1 MGGTTPELESKTF
14 LGHPRGL
21 STLFFTEMW
30 ERFSYYG
37 MRAIL
42 VLYMTAAL
50 TGDNP
55 GLHIDTGV
63 AKAVYGTYVGLVYL
77 TPIAGGWIAD
87 RLLGARRTVLYGGIV
102 IACGHYLMAVP
113 TEATF
118 WLGLLTIALGT
129 GLLKPNI
136 SAMVGKLYATE
147 DTRRD
152 AGFTLFYMG
161 INLGSLLAPLVCGTL
176 GERFNWH
183 WGFGAAG
190 VGMTIGLIQYVV
202 GRKHLDG
209 AGEDVDHPATEAE
222 KRRALV
228 ILASVLITGAV
239 LFFALKLFGQSN
251 IGAVTTA
258 LTIVILMV
266 PIWYFRQIL
275 SSTRGDATAGPRIRA
290 FIWIFIAASLFW
302 MIFEQAGSTL
312 TVFADEVTNLAVT
325 ANFSLPVSWLQ
336 SLNPLYVVIFAPV
349 FSVMLLRL
357 GDRAPRTSIKFAIAL
372 LVVGFSFLLLILPMR
387 EFVNSGAQATVW
399 WLVIVYLLQTWA
411 ELLLSP
417 TGLSATTKLAPVGAV
432 GMFMALWFLTSSVGT
447 SVGGLIASWTDDY
460 PVGSFAICGGMA
472 VAFGL
477 AMVMAAK
484 KINAS
489 MGEVH

>member
-1 MGGTTPELESKTF
+1 MSGTTSPVEGKTF
-14 LGHPRGL
+14 LSHPRGL

-37 MRAIL
+37 MRALL

-55 GLHIDTGV
+55 GLHMDTGV

-87 RLLGARRTVLYGGIV
+87 RMLGARRTVLYGGIV

-113 TEATF
+113 TEPTF
-118 WLGLLTIALGT
+118 WLGLLAIALGT

-136 SAMVGKLYATE
+136 SAMVGMLYSTE

-161 INLGSLLAPLVCGTL
+161 INVGSLLAPLVCGTL
-176 GERFNWH
+176 GEKFSWH

-190 VGMTIGLIQYVV
+190 VGMTLGLIQYVL
-202 GRKHLDG
+202 GRKHLNG
-209 AGEDVDHPATEAE
+209 AGEDVEHPATTAE
-222 KRRALV
+222 KRRALA
-228 ILASVLITGAV
+228 ILAAVLILGVV
-239 LFFALKLFGQSN
+239 LYFVLKLFGQST
-251 IGAVTTA
+251 IGAATTA
-258 LTIVILMV
+258 LTILILMV

-275 SSTRGDATAGPRIRA
+275 SNTRDDITARPRIRA
-290 FIWIFIAASLFW
+290 FIWIFVAASLFW

-312 TVFADEVTNLAVT
+312 TVFADDVTDLAVT
-325 ANFSLPVSWLQ
+325 SNFSLPVSWLQ

-349 FSVMLLRL
+349 FSVLLLRL

-372 LVVGFSFLLLILPMR
+372 VVVGFSFLLLIIPMR
-387 EFVNSGAQATVW
+387 EFVNSGAQAAVW

-417 TGLSATTKLAPVGAV
+417 AGLSATTKLAPVGAV

-447 SVGGLIASWTDDY
+447 SVGGLIAGWTDDY

-477 AMVMAAK
+477 AMTIAAK
-484 KINAS
+484 NINIL

>member
-1 MGGTTPELESKTF
+1 MATTSALGSRTF

-37 MRAIL
+37 MRAL
-42 VLYMTAAL
+42 LLLYMTAAL

-55 GLHIDTGV
+55 GLQMDAGI

-118 WLGLLTIALGT
+118 WLGLLTIAIGT

-136 SAMVGKLYATE
+136 SAMVGELYATE

-161 INLGSLLAPLVCGTL
+161 INLGSLLSPLVCGTL
-176 GERFNWH
+176 GERMSWH

-190 VGMTIGLIQYVV
+190 VGMTIGLIQYVL
-202 GRKHLDG
+202 GRKHLNG
-209 AGEDVDHPATEAE
+209 AGEHVEHPATAAA
-222 KRRALV
+222 KRHALA
-228 ILASVLITGAV
+228 ILAAV
-239 LFFALKLFGQSN
+239 LTIGVVSFFALKLLGQSN
-251 IGAVTTA
+251 IGAITTA
-258 LTIVILMV
+258 LTIVILLV

-275 SSTRGDATAGPRIRA
+275 ASTHDDTTARPRIRA
-290 FIWIFIAASLFW
+290 FIWIFVAASLFW

-312 TVFADEVTNLAVT
+312 TEFADEVTDLAVT
-325 ANFSLPVSWLQ
+325 ANFALPVSWMQ
-336 SLNPLYVVIFAPV
+336 TLNPLYVIVFGPV

-357 GDRAPRTSIKFAIAL
+357 GDRAPRTSIKFAISL

-387 EFVNSGAQATVW
+387 EFVNSGAQAAVW

-417 TGLSATTKLAPVGAV
+417 AGLSATTKLAPVGTA
-432 GMFMALWFLTSSVGT
+432 GIFMALWFLTSSVGT
-447 SVGGLIASWTDDY
+447 SAGGLIAGWTDDY
-460 PVGSFAICGGMA
+460 PVGSFAICGGMSI
-472 VAFGL
+472 AFGL
-477 AMVMAAK
+477 AMLMAAK
-484 KINAS
+484 NINAL
-489 MGEVH
+489 MGDVH

>member
-1 MGGTTPELESKTF
+1 
-14 LGHPRGL
+14 
-21 STLFFTEMW
+21 
-30 ERFSYYG
+30 
-37 MRAIL
+37 
-42 VLYMTAAL
+42 
-50 TGDNP
+50 
-55 GLHIDTGV
+55 
-63 AKAVYGTYVGLVYL
+63 
-77 TPIAGGWIAD
+77 
-87 RLLGARRTVLYGGIV
+87 
-102 IACGHYLMAVP
+102 
-113 TEATF
+113 
-118 WLGLLTIALGT
+118 
-129 GLLKPNI
+129 
-136 SAMVGKLYATE
+136 
-147 DTRRD
+147 
-152 AGFTLFYMG
+152 
-161 INLGSLLAPLVCGTL
+161 L

-190 VGMTIGLIQYVV
+190 VGMTIGLIQYVL

-228 ILASVLITGAV
+228 ITASVLITGAV

-258 LTIVILMV
+258 LTIIILMV

-275 SSTRGDATAGPRIRA
+275 SSTRGDTTAGPRIRA

-372 LVVGFSFLLLILPMR
+372 LVVGLSFLLLILPMR

-447 SVGGLIASWTDDY
+447 SVGGLIASWTDGY

-477 AMVMAAK
+477 AMMMAAK

>member
-1 MGGTTPELESKTF
+1 
-14 LGHPRGL
+14 
-21 STLFFTEMW
+21 
-30 ERFSYYG
+30 
-37 MRAIL
+37 
-42 VLYMTAAL
+42 
-50 TGDNP
+50 
-55 GLHIDTGV
+55 
-63 AKAVYGTYVGLVYL
+63 
-77 TPIAGGWIAD
+77 
-87 RLLGARRTVLYGGIV
+87 
-102 IACGHYLMAVP
+102 
-113 TEATF
+113 
-118 WLGLLTIALGT
+118 
-129 GLLKPNI
+129 
-136 SAMVGKLYATE
+136 
-147 DTRRD
+147 
-152 AGFTLFYMG
+152 
-161 INLGSLLAPLVCGTL
+161 
-176 GERFNWH
+176 
-183 WGFGAAG
+183 
-190 VGMTIGLIQYVV
+190 
-202 GRKHLDG
+202 
-209 AGEDVDHPATEAE
+209 
-222 KRRALV
+222 
-228 ILASVLITGAV
+228 
-239 LFFALKLFGQSN
+239 
-251 IGAVTTA
+251 
-258 LTIVILMV
+258 V

-275 SSTRGDATAGPRIRA
+275 SSTRGDTTAGPRIRA

-336 SLNPLYVVIFAPV
+336 SLNPLSVVIFAPV

-447 SVGGLIASWTDDY
+447 SVGGLIASWTDGY

-477 AMVMAAK
+477 AMMMAAK